1 MQTPRLHTQRLDR
14 TPTPGKGRAMEKSGK
29 VELPAPGTRSQ
40 RERLRRAAARAEWD
54 VPDGRLG
61 GLVHQHRYRAKIVAG
76 RARRLMAALMA
87 TVLVGL
93 IYYIVLPLVQDFLAT
108 VADRGYLAAR
118 TEAAEIETRIR
129 RLEDRRNAL
138 WSNVVAAVEAFAD
151 DDVAE
156 QLTDLIPP
164 PGAAG
169 DTAMRTAIA
178 ALPEE
183 VSDADAVDGP
193 VDTLEDLLGQRDIAF
208 RQLAEAQRQ
217 QADIRVGGLASA
229 ETQQAFAEYMATCRA
244 GASDAAIT
252 SACVTGFTD
261 VQRVRQETLWETLA
275 DRAPPAILLLF
286 LLSTLGGLYRYNARL
301 AGFHQARADA
311 LEMLSLARG
320 AADIEALK
328 ALSEALG
335 ADRVDFGKIAM
346 PSEQA
351 LEMTRTLL
359 SRAKA

>member
-1 MQTPRLHTQRLDR
+1 MDQR
-14 TPTPGKGRAMEKSGK
+14 GK
-29 VELPAPGTRSQ
+29 VELPVPGTMGH
-40 RERLRRAAARAEWD
+40 RERLRRAAARAEWN
-54 VPDGRLG
+54 VPEGRLG
-61 GLVHQHRYRAKIVAG
+61 GLVYQHRYRASVVAG

-87 TVLVGL
+87 TVTLGL
-93 IYYIVLPLVQDFLAT
+93 AYYIVLPLAQDFLAT
-108 VADRGYLAAR
+108 LADRRYLAAR
-118 TEAAEIETRIR
+118 TDTAEIETQLR
-129 RLEDRRNAL
+129 RLQDRRDAL
-138 WSNVVAAVEAFAD
+138 WSEVVAAVEGFAD
-151 DDVAE
+151 MDGDADA
-156 QLTDLIPP
+156 LTELAPR

-169 DTAMRTAIA
+169 DAEMRAAIA
-178 ALPEE
+178 ALPENL
-183 VSDADAVDGP
+183 SDADAVDRP
-193 VDTLEDLLGQRDIAF
+193 VDRFEALLGQRDIAF

-229 ETQQAFAEYMATCRA
+229 EIQQAFADYMATCRSD
-244 GASDAAIT
+244 GADATVTA
-252 SACVTGFTD
+252 ACVSGFTD
-261 VQRVRQETLWETLA
+261 IRRVRQETLWQTLA

-320 AADIEALK
+320 TDDIEALK